1 MNPLPPLS
9 DEERGRLRASIMQDG
24 VVVPVLHDARGTVI
38 DGHHRKELAEE
49 LGIDYPTQT
58 LDVDEETADRLRLT
72 LNWARRQMAT
82 IDQHELLARLAQK
95 HWPAASAEAKER
107 QREHG
112 GTAPGKTLQDTVS
125 SSVRRTQTRDVVA
138 ERINADLAA
147 AGESK
152 RVTGKTV
159 ERAQATARLP
169 ESAKRQVRCGE
180 VSLNSVHPYQS
191 GSRRKDTPK
200 PANKST
206 PKPAPVSA
214 ADLADLG
221 SAARIKAVD
230 AEMQFRSML
239 NAPPAKLNLP
249 LVRRAEKIQ
258 ELLTEL
264 IGLAPAVAVTQLP
277 AERCRDFTPAHAEW
291 WAEFT
296 ALCEK
301 RRQAET
307 PQLAPRPY
315 RPPNAM
321 LNPVVLGTE
330 DLPKE
335 ERHLQPNERAVLDWL
350 RAQDEP
356 MTVTQIAVGL
366 RVRSRD
372 AIQTRIRTLS
382 VSALVEVA
390 GKAGRETAYRAT
402 RRG

>member
-24 VVVPVLHDARGTVI
+24 VVVPVLHDARGAVI
-38 DGHHRKELAEE
+38 DGHHRIELAEE
-49 LGIDYPTQT
+49 LGIDYPTQI

-72 LNWARRQMAT
+72 LNWARRQMTT

-95 HWPAASAEAKER
+95 HWPAAAAEAKER
-107 QREHG
+107 QVRK
-112 GTAPGKTLQDTVS
+112 PVDSVKDTVS
-125 SSVRRTQTRDVVA
+125 LTKTRTQTRDVVA

-147 AGESK
+147 MGEKK
-152 RVTGKTV
+152 RITGKTV

-180 VSLNSVHPYQS
+180 VSLNSVHPYQ
-191 GSRRKDTPK
+191 GGRRRKDTPK
-200 PANKST
+200 RQKAT
-206 PKPAPVSA
+206 PKPVPVSQP
-214 ADLADLG
+214 DVPDLG
-221 SAARIKAVD
+221 PAARIRAVD

-264 IGLAPAVAVTQLP
+264 IGLDPAVAVTQLP
-277 AERCRDFTPAHAEW
+277 PERCRDFTPTHAEW

-301 RRQAET
+301 RRQEET

-315 RPPNAM
+315 RPPNAT
-321 LNPVVLGTE
+321 LNPVVVGTA

-350 RAQDEP
+350 RTQTEP
-356 MTVTQIAVGL
+356 ATITQIAIGL
-366 RVRSRD
+366 RVRSKD

-382 VSALVEVA
+382 VSGLVEVA

-402 RRG
+402 LSGRA

>member
-58 LDVDEETADRLRLT
+58 IDVDQETADRLRLT
-72 LNWARRQMAT
+72 LNWARRQMTT
-82 IDQHELLARLAQK
+82 IDQHELLARLARK
-95 HWPAASAEAKER
+95 HWPAAAAEARER
-107 QREHG
+107 ML
-112 GTAPGKTLQDTVS
+112 AGKSDPKDTVS
-125 SSVRRTQTRDVVA
+125 LGSSKKAQTRDVVA

-147 AGESK
+147 AGETK

-191 GSRRKDTPK
+191 GSRRKDNPK
-200 PANKST
+200 PQKAA
-206 PKPAPVSA
+206 PKPAPVSQP
-214 ADLADLG
+214 DVPDLG
-221 SAARIKAVD
+221 SAARIRAVD

-249 LVRRAEKIQ
+249 LVRRAEKVQ

-264 IGLAPAVAVTQLP
+264 IGLDPAVAVTQLP
-277 AERCRDFTPAHAEW
+277 PERCRDFTPTHAEW

-301 RRQAET
+301 RRQEET

-315 RPPNAM
+315 RPPNAT
-321 LNPVVLGTE
+321 LNPVVVGTA

-350 RAQDEP
+350 RVQDEP
-356 MTVTQIAVGL
+356 ATITQIAIGL
-366 RVRSRD
+366 RVRSKD
-372 AIQTRIRTLS
+372 AIQTRIRTLAAS
-382 VSALVEVA
+382 GLVEIA

-402 RRG
+402 PSG

>member
-24 VVVPVLHDARGTVI
+24 VVIPVLHDARGTVI

-49 LGIDYPTQT
+49 LGVDYPTQT

-72 LNWARRQMAT
+72 LNWARRQMTT

-107 QREHG
+107 KRAAGEIHG
-112 GTAPGKTLQDTVS
+112 RGQEVPDTVS
-125 SSVRRTQTRDVVA
+125 GTYKKSDTRDVVA

-147 AGESK
+147 MGEKK
-152 RVTGKTV
+152 RITGKTV

-180 VSLNSVHPYQS
+180 VSLNSVHPYQT
-191 GSRRKDTPK
+191 GRRKAHPKPKKTPK
-200 PANKST
+200 PVAV
-206 PKPAPVSA
+206 PPADGP
-214 ADLADLG
+214 DLG

-264 IGLAPAVAVTQLP
+264 IGLDPAVAVTQLP
-277 AERCRDFTPAHAEW
+277 AERCRDFTPTHAAW

-301 RRQAET
+301 RRQEET
-307 PQLAPRPY
+307 PLLAPRPY
-315 RPPNAM
+315 RPPNAA
-321 LNPVVLGTE
+321 LNPVVVGTA

-350 RAQDEP
+350 RAQHEP
-356 MTVTQIAVGL
+356 ATITQIAIGL
-366 RVRSRD
+366 RVRSKD
-372 AIQTRIRTLS
+372 AIQTRIRVLS
-382 VSALVEVA
+382 ASGLVEVA

-402 RRG
+402 LGRP

>member
-38 DGHHRKELAEE
+38 DGHHRKEIAEE
-49 LGIDYPTQT
+49 LGVDYPTQT

-72 LNWARRQMAT
+72 LNWARRQMTT

-95 HWPAASAEAKER
+95 HWPAAAAEAKER
-107 QREHG
+107 QVRKP
-112 GTAPGKTLQDTVS
+112 ADSVKDTVS
-125 SSVRRTQTRDVVA
+125 LTKSRTQTRDVVA

-147 AGESK
+147 MGEKK
-152 RVTGKTV
+152 RITGKTV

-191 GSRRKDTPK
+191 GSRRKDHPKPKTTPK
-200 PANKST
+200 AAPT
-206 PKPAPVSA
+206 PPPDAPE
-214 ADLADLG
+214 LG

-249 LVRRAEKIQ
+249 LVRRAEKVQ

-264 IGLAPAVAVTQLP
+264 IGLDPAVAVTQLP
-277 AERCRDFTPAHAEW
+277 AERCRDFTPTHAEW

-301 RRQAET
+301 RRQEET
-307 PQLAPRPY
+307 PNLPPRTY
-315 RPPNAM
+315 RSPNAV
-321 LNPVVLGTE
+321 LNPVVLGTA

-335 ERHLQPNERAVLDWL
+335 ERHLQPAERAVLDWL
-350 RAQDEP
+350 RAQEEP
-356 MTVTQIAVGL
+356 VTITQIAVGL
-366 RVRSRD
+366 RVRSKD
-372 AIQTRIRTLS
+372 AIQIRIRTLA
-382 VSALVEVA
+382 VSGLVEVA

-402 RRG
+402 RSG